1 MRVVNLFRRNWWAIL
16 YFNFKMLPFRQAVK
30 FPFDF
35 YGAIRFQSLRGK
47 VELNGQVR
55 RGQFQFGRFQYEI
68 FHKEPTVITI
78 DGLWK
83 FNGSVM
89 CMGIGSQI
97 EIHEKAIFE
106 MGEDIVFGAR
116 ARIFIRKNVVLQNHI
131 GFSWEVQLF
140 DSNFHFM
147 RNIETGMIPYIN
159 KSVFIDDHCWIG
171 NRTTINKGT
180 RIPAY
185 SILAGGSM
193 TNKNYAKDGKTH
205 LTLAGCP
212 AKIVA
217 EGYERIFETEEEELC
232 NQLNEREYKEN
243 I

>member
-131 GFSWEVQLF
+131 RFSWEVQLF

-147 RNIETGMIPYIN
+147 RNIETGICLLYTSP
-159 KSVFIDDHCWIG
+159 SPRDRG
-171 NRTTINKGT
+171 
-180 RIPAY
+180 
-185 SILAGGSM
+185 
-193 TNKNYAKDGKTH
+193 
-205 LTLAGCP
+205 
-212 AKIVA
+212 
-217 EGYERIFETEEEELC
+217 
-232 NQLNEREYKEN
+232 
-243 I
+243 

>member
-131 GFSWEVQLF
+131 RFSWEVQLF

-180 RIPAY
+180 
-185 SILAGGSM
+185 SIFYFGWRQYD
-193 TNKNYAKDGKTH
+193 K
-205 LTLAGCP
+205 
-212 AKIVA
+212 
-217 EGYERIFETEEEELC
+217 
-232 NQLNEREYKEN
+232 
-243 I
+243 

>member
-131 GFSWEVQLF
+131 RFSWEVQLF

-171 NRTTINKGT
+171 NRTSIN
-180 RIPAY
+180 
-185 SILAGGSM
+185 
-193 TNKNYAKDGKTH
+193 
-205 LTLAGCP
+205 
-212 AKIVA
+212 
-217 EGYERIFETEEEELC
+217 
-232 NQLNEREYKEN
+232 
-243 I
+243 

>member
-16 YFNFKMLPFRQAVK
+16 YFNFKMLLFRQAVK

-55 RGQFQFGRFQYEI
+55 RCQFQFGRFQYEI

-131 GFSWEVQLF
+131 RFSWEVQLF

-147 RNIETGMIPYIN
+147 RNN
-159 KSVFIDDHCWIG
+159 
-171 NRTTINKGT
+171 
-180 RIPAY
+180 
-185 SILAGGSM
+185 
-193 TNKNYAKDGKTH
+193 
-205 LTLAGCP
+205 
-212 AKIVA
+212 
-217 EGYERIFETEEEELC
+217 
-232 NQLNEREYKEN
+232 
-243 I
+243 

>member
-131 GFSWEVQLF
+131 RFSWEVQLF

-147 RNIETGMIPYIN
+147 RNIETAHKMEIRV
-159 KSVFIDDHCWIG
+159 K
-171 NRTTINKGT
+171 
-180 RIPAY
+180 
-185 SILAGGSM
+185 
-193 TNKNYAKDGKTH
+193 
-205 LTLAGCP
+205 
-212 AKIVA
+212 
-217 EGYERIFETEEEELC
+217 
-232 NQLNEREYKEN
+232 
-243 I
+243 

>member
-131 GFSWEVQLF
+131 RFSWEVQLF

-185 SILAGGSM
+185 SILAGGSIDR
-193 TNKNYAKDGKTH
+193 KS
-205 LTLAGCP
+205 
-212 AKIVA
+212 VV
-217 EGYERIFETEEEELC
+217 
-232 NQLNEREYKEN
+232 
-243 I
+243 

>member
-97 EIHEKAIFE
+97 EIH
-106 MGEDIVFGAR
+106 
-116 ARIFIRKNVVLQNHI
+116 
-131 GFSWEVQLF
+131 
-140 DSNFHFM
+140 
-147 RNIETGMIPYIN
+147 
-159 KSVFIDDHCWIG
+159 
-171 NRTTINKGT
+171 
-180 RIPAY
+180 
-185 SILAGGSM
+185 
-193 TNKNYAKDGKTH
+193 
-205 LTLAGCP
+205 
-212 AKIVA
+212 
-217 EGYERIFETEEEELC
+217 
-232 NQLNEREYKEN
+232 
-243 I
+243 

>member
-131 GFSWEVQLF
+131 RFSWEVQLF

-185 SILAGGSM
+185 SLSLI
-193 TNKNYAKDGKTH
+193 H
-205 LTLAGCP
+205 
-212 AKIVA
+212 I
-217 EGYERIFETEEEELC
+217 
-232 NQLNEREYKEN
+232 
-243 I
+243 

>member
-106 MGEDIVFGAR
+106 WEKISFSELVHVFLSEKMLYYKIILDLVGR
-116 ARIFIRKNVVLQNHI
+116 FNYLTLI
-131 GFSWEVQLF
+131 
-140 DSNFHFM
+140 
-147 RNIETGMIPYIN
+147 
-159 KSVFIDDHCWIG
+159 
-171 NRTTINKGT
+171 
-180 RIPAY
+180 
-185 SILAGGSM
+185 SILCA
-193 TNKNYAKDGKTH
+193 
-205 LTLAGCP
+205 
-212 AKIVA
+212 I
-217 EGYERIFETEEEELC
+217 
-232 NQLNEREYKEN
+232 
-243 I
+243 

>member
-131 GFSWEVQLF
+131 RFSWEVQLF

-171 NRTTINKGT
+171 NRTTINKD
-180 RIPAY
+180 
-185 SILAGGSM
+185 
-193 TNKNYAKDGKTH
+193 YAKDGKTH

-212 AKIVA
+212 AKIAA